1 MNKKSSILVIDDEPA
16 LRVGLAALI
25 KRQGYEVIT
34 ACDGYDGLK
43 KAKDT
48 IPALILSDVM
58 MPPPNGFEVR
68 RLMSQDPQLA
78 SIPFIFL
85 TARTDSVDRVNGIR
99 GGADDYITKPY
110 VPDELLARIEA
121 VLRRVEME
129 QARGREQ
136 MEKIAQQN
144 MEKLK
149 HEILQNF
156 QHELRTPLTSI
167 IMPLEFVMA
176 NKFETPEEQ
185 IRFVRIALSSVERL
199 ESLVNDFI
207 LLTDI
212 DHGGLNRIR
221 QVIDV
226 ENHIL
231 VPVRKRMERYKSKN
245 LEFIQDITVQNAIT
259 APRFEFVRALVH
271 LVDNAF
277 KFSPQNGKVKLMV
290 ESGLDGGAVITVQN
304 EGPGI
309 PVELQEK
316 VFERFYQISSGD
328 TRTHEGLGVGLAIVR
343 GIFESLGGTVSIL
356 GVSEGCCVQAILPDR
371 KPEDLVY
378 A

>member
-1 MNKKSSILVIDDEPA
+1 MTKNPSILVIDDEPA

-48 IPALILSDVM
+48 VPALILSDVM

-68 RLMSQDPQLA
+68 RLMSQDPELA

-85 TARTDSVDRVNGIR
+85 TARTDTVDRVNGIR

-136 MEKIAQQN
+136 MEEIAQQN

-149 HEILQNF
+149 QEILQNF

-167 IMPLEFVMA
+167 IMPLEFVMN
-176 NKFETPEEQ
+176 NKLETPEEQ
-185 IRFVRIALSSVERL
+185 IRFVRIALSSVDRL

-207 LLTDI
+207 LLTSI
-212 DHGGLNRIR
+212 DQGGLNQIR

-231 VPVRKRMERYKSKN
+231 GPVRKRMDRYKSKN
-245 LEFIQDITVQNAIT
+245 LEFIQDITVQHPIT
-259 APRFEFVRALVH
+259 APRFEFTRTLVH

-277 KFSPQNGKVKLMV
+277 KFSPQHGKVKLTV
-290 ESGLDGGAVITVQN
+290 ESGVDGGATITVQN

-309 PVELQEK
+309 PVELREK
-316 VFERFYQISSGD
+316 VFERYYQISHGD
-328 TRTHEGLGVGLAIVR
+328 TRTHEGLGVGLAIAR
-343 GIFESLGGTVSIL
+343 GIFKTLGGTVSIL
-356 GVSEGCCVQAILPDR
+356 ESSEGCCVQAILPDR